1 MAVEIVVF
9 GATGYTG
16 DLSARALVARGARPV
31 LAARNPARLAALAAE
46 LGGLETRVADV
57 ADRASIEALVSR
69 GDVLLSTVGPFA
81 RWGAPAVEAA
91 LARGAHYIDST
102 GEGTFI
108 RRVFE
113 EWGPRAAAGG
123 SALVTAFGYDWVP
136 GNLAGALALR
146 DAGPEASRVE
156 IAYFLTGVTRPDLSS
171 GTRSSMVG
179 VMIEPTFAW
188 RGGRIVTER
197 SAARVRRFNLPGR
210 RVAGFSLGTSEAFAL
225 PRLAPGLGEVDVYLG
240 AGPASR
246 PMSSLTAV
254 VSAVRK
260 APGAGRAMQELTRRA
275 VDGSNGGPDAA
286 TRARSGSL
294 VLASVYD
301 ARGGVLSEVRLEGCN
316 VYAFT
321 ADMLAWGA
329 MTAAGGGLQGTGA
342 LGPVDAFGLEALQ
355 AGAAEAGIAV
365 AASLHG
371 SPDAR

>member
-16 DLSARALVARGARPV
+16 DL
-31 LAARNPARLAALAAE
+31 
-46 LGGLETRVADV
+46 T
-57 ADRASIEALVSR
+57 
-69 GDVLLSTVGPFA
+69 PFA

-113 EWGPRAAAGG
+113 EWGPRAAAGS

-179 VMIEPTFAW
+179 VMIEPTFTW

-210 RVAGFSLGTSEAFAL
+210 RVAGFSLGTSEAF
-225 PRLAPGLGEVDVYLG
+225 
-240 AGPASR
+240 
-246 PMSSLTAV
+246 
-254 VSAVRK
+254 
-260 APGAGRAMQELTRRA
+260 GAGRAMQELTRRA

-301 ARGGVLSEVRLEGCN
+301 ARGSVLSEVRLEGCN

-321 ADMLAWGA
+321 AEMLAWGA